1 MKKGGA
7 AYEVEFKA
15 TLKAWRER
23 NFKYGIIPL
32 FFDAFARNGMTK
44 EMYDS
49 EKKAYY
55 AKGQKTKF
63 HQHLPITIDD
73 MFIRDSKSILP
84 IDECNKH
91 LSRIYNLKG
100 SDQVQYGY
108 FEPVY
113 DSTQPTPDGHF
124 PFKIKD
130 ATWIPSEGMEDER
143 TTTCIFKHPP
153 SGELW
158 KYRYYQ
164 GIDPINSETGHSKMS
179 GAIWDAHENTI
190 SSVVFWRI
198 RDYKECYL
206 QCILQG
212 IYYDRETKMGVPELI
227 ESNIGANYQDVEEM
241 LGFGRR
247 QVPNKALPPWLQT
260 PSSSWWGIGNRANT
274 AGKIT
279 NQIIEMIESYASNIF
294 IPWLFLQLKTFVEKD
309 LKSTTGRQTR
319 YQASDM
325 RFDYD
330 DAIFSSVFAYINAK
344 AHSKYEP
351 EKVEG
356 KGVEKYEIRYVQTPE
371 TNFRLKK
378 AKVNKAT
385 GKVERYL

>member
-1 MKKGGA
+1 
-7 AYEVEFKA
+7 
-15 TLKAWRER
+15 
-23 NFKYGIIPL
+23 
-32 FFDAFARNGMTK
+32 
-44 EMYDS
+44 
-49 EKKAYY
+49 
-55 AKGQKTKF
+55 
-63 HQHLPITIDD
+63 
-73 MFIRDSKSILP
+73 
-84 IDECNKH
+84 
-91 LSRIYNLKG
+91 
-100 SDQVQYGY
+100 
-108 FEPVY
+108 
-113 DSTQPTPDGHF
+113 
-124 PFKIKD
+124 
-130 ATWIPSEGMEDER
+130 MEDER